1 MVYLARKSTRAGFTL
16 IELMVTMAIIAVLA
30 AFALPSYN
38 DYVKR
43 GMIPE
48 ATNALSDARVKL
60 EQYFQDNAAH
70 SYSGFAS
77 CPASTQHFTISCGTP
92 TATTYTVSATGTGTM
107 SGFGYTLDQS
117 NVRATT
123 GTSWGK
129 TSTSCWVT
137 RSDGSC

>member
-1 MVYLARKSTRAGFTL
+1 MKSSSGFTL
-16 IELMVTMAIIAVLA
+16 IEVMITVAIVSILA
-30 AFALPSYN
+30 AIAIPSYSE
-38 DYVKR
+38 YVKR

-48 ATNALSDARVKL
+48 ATTALSDARVKL

-70 SYSGFAS
+70 TYTGFAS

-92 TATTYTVSATGTGTM
+92 GTTTYTVTATGSGTM
-107 SGFGYTLDQS
+107 SGFVYTINES

-137 RSDGSC
+137 GSGGSC